1 MPEAVTIVQEETP
14 AMSPQQTESAENDV
28 KDQEMIEAHQARQ
41 AQTQEPRSQSKF
53 AGKYESVQDLEKGYE
68 ELQKKLGSQEEGDK
82 PEAEVSESEEQT
94 GTSNASEIYGEYI
107 GSRLDEAG
115 VDYQG
120 MNTRWQETGQLT
132 EEDYTSLEGAGFTK
146 DMVEAYLDG
155 VQYRAAQD
163 SQLAAKEVT
172 AIKDEFGGEET
183 YQDMVKFAQANW
195 DQQEIEAFDN
205 MLKTSNPH
213 QIRIAVAG
221 LQASYLNNAPREP
234 KLVGGR
240 TARAETS
247 KYESAAQVVAAMN
260 DERYATDE
268 AYRKKVQ
275 EKLSR
280 SNVM

>member
-1 MPEAVTIVQEETP
+1 MPDPITISEPETGALSPEQEVD
-14 AMSPQQTESAENDV
+14 A
-28 KDQEMIEAHQARQ
+28 KDQALIDEAK
-41 AQTQEPRSQSKF
+41 ENGPVKF
-53 AGKYESVQDLEKGYE
+53 AGKYASVQDLEKGYE
-68 ELQKKLGSQEEGDK
+68 ELQKKLGSQDEGDK
-82 PEAEVSESEEQT
+82 PEVSESEEQSEPGKAT
-94 GTSNASEIYGEYI
+94 EIYGEYI

-163 SQLAAKEVT
+163 SELAAKEVT
-172 AIKDEFGGEET
+172 AIKQEFGGEKVYDEMLT
-183 YQDMVKFAQANW
+183 WAAGNL
-195 DQQEIEAFDN
+195 DQGEIDAFND

-221 LQASYLNNAPREP
+221 LQAAYMNNAPREP
-234 KLVGGR
+234 QLVGGR
-240 TARAETS
+240 TARADTT

-260 DERYATDE
+260 DERYATDS
-268 AYRKKVQ
+268 AYRKQVQ

>member
-1 MPEAVTIVQEETP
+1 
-14 AMSPQQTESAENDV
+14 MSKLRLAAQSTDFGVWSTWQQNG
-28 KDQEMIEAHQARQ
+28 
-41 AQTQEPRSQSKF
+41 PLKF
-53 AGKYESVQDLEKGYE
+53 AGKYEAVQDLEKGYE
-68 ELQKKLGSQEEGDK
+68 ELQKKLGSQDEGDK
-82 PEAEVSESEEQT
+82 PEVSESEEQSEPGKAT
-94 GTSNASEIYGEYI
+94 EIYGEYI

-163 SQLAAKEVT
+163 SELAAKEVT
-172 AIKDEFGGEET
+172 AIKQEFGGEKVYDEMLT
-183 YQDMVKFAQANW
+183 WAAGNLDQGEIDAFNDMHKP
-195 DQQEIEAFDN
+195 
-205 MLKTSNPH
+205 SNPH

-221 LQASYLNNAPREP
+221 LQAAYMNNAPREP
-234 KLVGGR
+234 QLVGGR
-240 TARAETS
+240 TARADTT

-260 DERYATDE
+260 DERYATDS
-268 AYRKKVQ
+268 AYRKQVQ

>member
-1 MPEAVTIVQEETP
+1 
-14 AMSPQQTESAENDV
+14 MSPQQTETAENDI

-41 AQTQEPRSQSKF
+41 SQEAPSQSKF

-82 PEAEVSESEEQT
+82 PEAEASESEEQT
-94 GTSNASEIYGEYI
+94 ETGNASEIYGEYI
-107 GSRLDEAG
+107 GTRLDEAG

-120 MNTRWQETGQLT
+120 MNTRWQETGSLT

-155 VQYRAAQD
+155 VQYRATQD
-163 SQLAAKEVT
+163 SNLAVKEVT

-234 KLVGGR
+234 QLVGGR
-240 TARAETS
+240 TAKAETS

-260 DERYATDE
+260 DERYANDE